1 MITAELKKGVGK
13 KSGKEYYSIEIEITP
28 EYKKVVFLDPC
39 ETALVKMT
47 YEN

>member
-13 KSGKEYYSIEIEITP
+13 KSGKEYYSIEIQITP

-39 ETALVKMT
+39 EIALVKMT

>member
-13 KSGKEYYSIEIEITP
+13 KSGNEYYAIEIEITP
-28 EYKKVVFLDPC
+28 DYKKVVFLDPC
-39 ETALVKMT
+39 ETALVKRT

>member
-1 MITAELKKGVGK
+1 MKCEIKKGVGK
-13 KSGKEYYSIEIEITP
+13 SSGKEYIAIEIEITP
-28 EYKKVVFLDPC
+28 DYKKVVFLDPA

>member
-1 MITAELKKGVGK
+1 MINAELKKGVGK
-13 KSGKEYYSIEIEITP
+13 KSGKEYYAIVIQITP
-28 EYKKVVFLDPC
+28 DYKKVVFLDPS